1 LILTPIL
8 IEKFK
13 SMANR
18 PKFFILDSFSL
29 IYQVYH
35 AIPAMTGPAGQPTHA
50 VFGIMRDLMNLI
62 KTHNPDFL
70 AAAWDGPGPV
80 FRESILPSYKAQR
93 EEMPTDLRLQLPV
106 IKEAFQAFEV
116 PVVEALGSEADDV
129 IATLA
134 RMGVEHGLDVTIC
147 TSDKDAR
154 QLIGPHVRLFNIR
167 KQEAMDEPALLA
179 DWGIRP
185 DQIVDLLSL
194 TGDTADN
201 IPGVPGIGVKTAAQL
216 LQQFDS
222 LDNLLANLDKVKGD
236 KKRESLKAHTET
248 ALTART
254 LVKLQTDLE
263 LGTDWSTL
271 KLTPPN
277 IPNAVK
283 LCQQCGFHKFQK
295 DLTDAYGSATPAVEW
310 RTDYRTV
317 DTPEALD
324 KFVEELAAQPKFCL
338 DTETTDTNP
347 CRARLVGLSFA
358 WKPELAY
365 YIPVRGP
372 MFDQKLDEQLVLE
385 KLRPILEDPS
395 RTIVG
400 QNIKYDWI
408 VLAQAGVT
416 LAGRMVDSMILS
428 YLLESGERNHS
439 LDEISQRLLDH
450 KMIPIS
456 DLIGKGKNQKKMDE
470 VEVALVA
477 EYAAEDADATWRIT
491 EKLEPI
497 VRDQDLWTLYDNVER
512 PLVEVLARMEKA
524 GVVVD
529 VPRLKQLSDEFAKR
543 LAEIEREIYLQA
555 GGEFNI
561 ASAQQLREILYDRL
575 KLPILGKTPGGE
587 PSTAAEILEE
597 LAPMHP
603 LPRMLME
610 HRQLSKLKNTYLD
623 ALPTVIG
630 SDSRVHASFNQTV
643 TATGRL
649 SSSEPNLQNIPV
661 RSEQGRQIRQAFIA
675 PGPDWVLLTADYSQI
690 ELRMLAHFCQDE
702 NLLEAF
708 RTGRDIHNVVAGQIF
723 GVDESAVTDEQ
734 RRQAKTVNFGVIY
747 GLSAYGLASRLS
759 ISQSEAA
766 IFIEAYFAKYP
777 GIDTWMTT
785 VLEEAKSTGRVKTIL
800 GRRRPI
806 QGIKSTTGRQRN
818 LAERTAINTVIQ
830 GSAAD
835 LIKMAMIRIDQEL
848 RALKLQSRLILQI
861 HDELVF
867 EVPKS
872 ELAQVRELVRRLMN
886 SALDLN
892 VPIEVDV
899 AAGPNWLD
907 VD

>member
-1 LILTPIL
+1 
-8 IEKFK
+8 
-13 SMANR
+13 
-18 PKFFILDSFSL
+18 
-29 IYQVYH
+29 
-35 AIPAMTGPAGQPTHA
+35 
-50 VFGIMRDLMNLI
+50 
-62 KTHNPDFL
+62 
-70 AAAWDGPGPV
+70 
-80 FRESILPSYKAQR
+80 
-93 EEMPTDLRLQLPV
+93 
-106 IKEAFQAFEV
+106 
-116 PVVEALGSEADDV
+116 
-129 IATLA
+129 
-134 RMGVEHGLDVTIC
+134 
-147 TSDKDAR
+147 
-154 QLIGPHVRLFNIR
+154 
-167 KQEAMDEPALLA
+167 
-179 DWGIRP
+179 
-185 DQIVDLLSL
+185 
-194 TGDTADN
+194 
-201 IPGVPGIGVKTAAQL
+201 
-216 LQQFDS
+216 
-222 LDNLLANLDKVKGD
+222 
-236 KKRESLKAHTET
+236 
-248 ALTART
+248 
-254 LVKLQTDLE
+254 
-263 LGTDWSTL
+263 
-271 KLTPPN
+271 
-277 IPNAVK
+277 
-283 LCQQCGFHKFQK
+283 
-295 DLTDAYGSATPAVEW
+295 
-310 RTDYRTV
+310 
-317 DTPEALD
+317 
-324 KFVEELAAQPKFCL
+324 
-338 DTETTDTNP
+338 
-347 CRARLVGLSFA
+347 VGLSFA

-497 VRDQDLWTLYDNVER
+497 VRDQDLWTLYDDVER

-543 LAEIEREIYLQA
+543 LTEIEREIYLQA

-643 TATGRL
+643 AATGRL

>member
-1 LILTPIL
+1 
-8 IEKFK
+8 
-13 SMANR
+13 
-18 PKFFILDSFSL
+18 
-29 IYQVYH
+29 
-35 AIPAMTGPAGQPTHA
+35 MTGPAGQPTHA

-134 RMGVEHGLDVTIC
+134 RLGVEQGLDVTIC

-236 KKRESLKAHTET
+236 KKRESLKAHTQT

-263 LGTDWSTL
+263 LGTDWGTL

-372 MFDQKLDEQLVLE
+372 MFDQKLDEHLVLE

-408 VLAQAGVT
+408 ILAQAGVT
-416 LAGRMVDSMILS
+416 LGGRMVDSMILS

-456 DLIGKGKNQKKMDE
+456 NLIGKGKNQKKMDE

-543 LAEIEREIYLQA
+543 LAEIEKEIYLHA

-643 TATGRL
+643 AATGRL

-690 ELRMLAHFCQDE
+690 ELRMLAHFCQDA

-708 RTGRDIHNVVAGQIF
+708 RTGRDIHNVVAAQIF
-723 GVDESAVTDEQ
+723 GVDESNVTDEQ

-759 ISQSEAA
+759 ITQSEAS
-766 IFIEAYFAKYP
+766 IFIEAYFANYP

-892 VPIEVDV
+892 VPVEVDV

>member
-1 LILTPIL
+1 
-8 IEKFK
+8 
-13 SMANR
+13 
-18 PKFFILDSFSL
+18 
-29 IYQVYH
+29 
-35 AIPAMTGPAGQPTHA
+35 MTGPAGQPTHA

-134 RMGVEHGLDVTIC
+134 RLGVEQGLDVTIC

-236 KKRESLKAHTET
+236 KKRESLKAHTQT

-263 LGTDWSTL
+263 LGTDWGAL

-372 MFDQKLDEQLVLE
+372 MFDQKLDEHLVLE

-408 VLAQAGVT
+408 ILAQAGVT
-416 LAGRMVDSMILS
+416 LGGRMVDSMILS

-456 DLIGKGKNQKKMDE
+456 NLIGKGKNQKKMDE

-543 LAEIEREIYLQA
+543 LAEIEKEIYLHA

-643 TATGRL
+643 AATGRL

-690 ELRMLAHFCQDE
+690 ELRMLAHFCQDA

-708 RTGRDIHNVVAGQIF
+708 RTGRDIHNVVAAQIF
-723 GVDESAVTDEQ
+723 GVEESNVTDEQ

-747 GLSAYGLASRLS
+747 GLSAYGLASRLN
-759 ISQSEAA
+759 ITQSEAS
-766 IFIEAYFAKYP
+766 IFIEAYFANYP

-785 VLEEAKSTGRVKTIL
+785 VLEEAKSTGRVNTIL

-848 RALKLQSRLILQI
+848 QALKLQSRLILQI

-892 VPIEVDV
+892 VPVEVDV

>member
-1 LILTPIL
+1 
-8 IEKFK
+8 
-13 SMANR
+13 
-18 PKFFILDSFSL
+18 
-29 IYQVYH
+29 
-35 AIPAMTGPAGQPTHA
+35 MTGPAGQPTHA

-134 RMGVEHGLDVTIC
+134 RLGVEHGLDVTIC

-236 KKRESLKAHTET
+236 KKRESLKAHTQT

-263 LGTDWSTL
+263 LGTDWGTL

-372 MFDQKLDEQLVLE
+372 MFDQKLDEHLVLE

-408 VLAQAGVT
+408 ILAQAGVT
-416 LAGRMVDSMILS
+416 LGGRMVDSMILS

-456 DLIGKGKNQKKMDE
+456 NLIGKGKNQKKMDE

-529 VPRLKQLSDEFAKR
+529 FPRLKQLSDEFAKR
-543 LAEIEREIYLQA
+543 LAEIEKEIYLHA

-643 TATGRL
+643 AATGRL

-708 RTGRDIHNVVAGQIF
+708 RTGRDIHNVVAAQIF
-723 GVDESAVTDEQ
+723 GVDESNVTDEQ

-747 GLSAYGLASRLS
+747 GLSAYGLASRLN
-759 ISQSEAA
+759 ITQSEAS
-766 IFIEAYFAKYP
+766 IFIEAYFANYP

-892 VPIEVDV
+892 VPVEVDV

>member
-1 LILTPIL
+1 
-8 IEKFK
+8 
-13 SMANR
+13 
-18 PKFFILDSFSL
+18 
-29 IYQVYH
+29 
-35 AIPAMTGPAGQPTHA
+35 MTGPAGQPTHA

-236 KKRESLKAHTET
+236 KKRESLKAHTQT

-263 LGTDWSTL
+263 LGTDWGTL

-324 KFVEELAAQPKFCL
+324 KFVVELAAQPKFCL

-456 DLIGKGKNQKKMDE
+456 NLIGKGKNQKKMDE

-543 LAEIEREIYLQA
+543 LAEIEKEIYLHA

-643 TATGRL
+643 AATGRL

-708 RTGRDIHNVVAGQIF
+708 RTGRDIHNVVAAQIF
-723 GVDESAVTDEQ
+723 GVDESNVTDEQ

-766 IFIEAYFAKYP
+766 IFIEAYFANYP

-892 VPIEVDV
+892 VPVEVDV

>member
-1 LILTPIL
+1 
-8 IEKFK
+8 
-13 SMANR
+13 
-18 PKFFILDSFSL
+18 
-29 IYQVYH
+29 
-35 AIPAMTGPAGQPTHA
+35 MTGPAGQPTHA

-134 RMGVEHGLDVTIC
+134 RLGVEQGLDVTIC

-236 KKRESLKAHTET
+236 KKRESLKAHTQT

-263 LGTDWSTL
+263 LGTDWGAL

-408 VLAQAGVT
+408 ILAQAGVT
-416 LAGRMVDSMILS
+416 LGGRMVDSMILS

-456 DLIGKGKNQKKMDE
+456 NLIGKGKNQKKMDE

-543 LAEIEREIYLQA
+543 LAEIEKEIYLHA

-643 TATGRL
+643 AATGRL

-690 ELRMLAHFCQDE
+690 ELRMLAHFCQDA

-708 RTGRDIHNVVAGQIF
+708 RTGRDIHNVVAAQIF
-723 GVDESAVTDEQ
+723 GVDESNVTDEQ

-759 ISQSEAA
+759 ITQSEAS
-766 IFIEAYFAKYP
+766 IFIEAYFANYP

-867 EVPKS
+867 EVPKT

-892 VPIEVDV
+892 VPVEVDV